1 MKPKELLNELRKRA
15 NKQPTNTARME
26 GWERR
31 IKWNVDG
38 EVYFWSTERNMLVN
52 SEEGKFD
59 IALNCTK
66 DTLNDL
72 VEEKLSLFVGLWATD
87 RIEFQG
93 SFSDAFRL
101 GYVFLDDNREKKLVF
116 LAHCFLNGN
125 TRFPGGS
132 GFSGGNLP
140 LVNTIMETGVGIVQ
154 LPCPEYECL
163 GLEKYE
169 YGELTGEDLRKC
181 FRETALP
188 VVNQMKQYRKFGYDI
203 LGVIGMN
210 PSPSCGVEETKG
222 KGTMLGIDRDTSEE
236 KGSGVFIEELK
247 GLAEENGL
255 DDVPFIGFR
264 RTLPGEKGLEEKLDD
279 LREKIG

>member
-1 MKPKELLNELRKRA
+1 MKTKKLLNELKKRA
-15 NKQPTNTARME
+15 NQQATNESRLD
-26 GWERR
+26 GWKRV
-31 IKWNVDG
+31 IKWNIDS
-38 EVYFWSTERNMLVN
+38 EDYFWSTEGKELND
-52 SEEGKFD
+52 SGEENFD
-59 IALNCTK
+59 IVLSCTK
-66 DTLNDL
+66 DTLRDL
-72 VEEKLSLFVGLWATD
+72 ADEKLSLFVGLWATD

-125 TRFPGGS
+125 TRFPGGG

-140 LVNTIMETGVGIVQ
+140 LVNTIMEMGAGIVQ

-169 YGELTGEDLRKC
+169 YGEPTGKDLRKC
-181 FRETALP
+181 FRETGRP
-188 VVNQMKQYRKFGYDI
+188 VINQMKEYRKFGYDI

-210 PSPSCGVEETKG
+210 PSPSCGVEVTKG
-222 KGTMLGIDRDTSEE
+222 KGTMLGVNKDTSEK

-247 GLAEENGL
+247 KLAEKDGL
-255 DDVPFIGFR
+255 TDVPFIGFR
-264 RTLPGEKGLEEKLDD
+264 RTLPGEEGLEKKLDD
-279 LREKIG
+279 LREKIA